1 MNCTPV
7 EWEIPLKELAG
18 KVEPRFTDEVRSF
31 GKKRAKN
38 RARGR

>member
-18 KVEPRFTDEVRSF
+18 KIEPDF
-31 GKKRAKN
+31 A
-38 RARGR
+38 